1 MRLRQRRYKRVPLK
15 IMSELNMTPMIDVTF
30 LMLIAFI
37 VTYPLVEASVRINL
51 PRVTLNKPEQVEKN
65 KPHNLE
71 INAYG
76 DLFFDKNATTLEAL
90 EAELISRVLDNPDT
104 GVVIRGDESINYGQL
119 MKVVAVLN
127 RAQVKRMQ
135 LMTFAESSK

>member
-1 MRLRQRRYKRVPLK
+1 MRLKQRRYRRVPLK

-37 VTYPLVEASVRINL
+37 VTYPLVESSVSIRL
-51 PRVTLNKPEQVEKN
+51 PRVTLNKVEQVEKN

-71 INAYG
+71 INAHG

-90 EAELISRVLDNPDT
+90 EADLIYRVSNNPDT

-135 LMTFAESSK
+135 LQTFAEGSK